1 MGEELVALL
10 GRRIQAHWIIHPII
24 CAERNFLVAAIHA
37 AGAGVDQVL
46 DTLISGIPGL
56 G

>member
-10 GRRIQAHWIIHPII
+10 GRRIQAHWIIHPVL
-24 CAERNFLVAAIHA
+24 CAERDSLVPTVDA